1 MWLENECAQI
11 DEYDRLGK
19 AKELYNKIKVVKKRP
34 FHANQAC
41 INDKNSNTVTDPEK
55 VLKRW
60 HEYGANLFGKPE
72 NERPLSIHNPEEQEP
87 PPLLDEVVQAVRML
101 KCGKTPGLDGVPEE
115 LIQNSGPVSI
125 RVLLELCTQIW
136 NSLKWPDAWKKQE
149 IVMIHKTGNTK
160 ECTNYRTITLLSHA
174 SKVLLIRILKRMRV
188 KIEQEL
194 PDEQAGFRRGRG
206 TADMLVALQIL
217 IEKMLEVNGQA
228 FIVFIDY
235 SKAFDSISQTQLFDI
250 LSEMGFP
257 KHLVSLLEALY
268 IDQLAVIRWNGSH
281 TNAFNIDKGV
291 RQGCILA
298 PHLFSLYTE
307 SVMREAEIEELGVR
321 IGGKLISNLRYADD
335 TALCAQTQ
343 EEAEQLLTKVNDAG
357 KERLLKLNVKKTKLL
372 KVGNTQPDATV
383 RVDGEQIEE
392 VEHFKYLVSLKAA
405 NGRCEK
411 DIRTRISMAKKRMLD
426 LVSIWKDRGIRKELK
441 MKLVRALVWTV
452 LTYGAEGWTLLKADE
467 NRIQAAEMWIYR
479 RMLRISWKERRTND
493 SVMLELNTTRQLL
506 GLVLRR
512 KLSFLGHT
520 HREGGCQLVKTVIQG
535 KVPGKRRRGKPRAS
549 YGNNITKWMGKTTS
563 EVIRET
569 QERDRWRR
577 LVREASRAADH
588 QP

>member
-1 MWLENECAQI
+1 MVCQ
-11 DEYDRLGK
+11 
-19 AKELYNKIKVVKKRP
+19 
-34 FHANQAC
+34 
-41 INDKNSNTVTDPEK
+41 
-55 VLKRW
+55 
-60 HEYGANLFGKPE
+60 
-72 NERPLSIHNPEEQEP
+72 
-87 PPLLDEVVQAVRML
+87 
-101 KCGKTPGLDGVPEE
+101 VP
-115 LIQNSGPVSI
+115 
-125 RVLLELCTQIW
+125 
-136 NSLKWPDAWKKQE
+136 
-149 IVMIHKTGNTK
+149 H
-160 ECTNYRTITLLSHA
+160 
-174 SKVLLIRILKRMRV
+174 
-188 KIEQEL
+188 
-194 PDEQAGFRRGRG
+194 
-206 TADMLVALQIL
+206 
-217 IEKMLEVNGQA
+217 
-228 FIVFIDY
+228 
-235 SKAFDSISQTQLFDI
+235 
-250 LSEMGFP
+250 
-257 KHLVSLLEALY
+257 
-268 IDQLAVIRWNGSH
+268 
-281 TNAFNIDKGV
+281 
-291 RQGCILA
+291 
-298 PHLFSLYTE
+298 TE

-392 VEHFKYLVSLKAA
+392 VEHFKYLGSLKAA

-512 KLSFLGHT
+512 KLSLLGHT

-535 KVPGKRRRGKPRAS
+535 KVPGKRRRGRPRAS
-549 YGNNITKWMGKTTS
+549 YGNNIAKWMGKTMS

-569 QERDRWRR
+569 QEWDRWRR
-577 LVREASRAADH
+577 LVREASRRLIINPDGTAGRRKKYF
-588 QP
+588 

>member
-1 MWLENECAQI
+1 M
-11 DEYDRLGK
+11 
-19 AKELYNKIKVVKKRP
+19 
-34 FHANQAC
+34 H
-41 INDKNSNTVTDPEK
+41 S
-55 VLKRW
+55 
-60 HEYGANLFGKPE
+60 
-72 NERPLSIHNPEEQEP
+72 
-87 PPLLDEVVQAVRML
+87 
-101 KCGKTPGLDGVPEE
+101 
-115 LIQNSGPVSI
+115 
-125 RVLLELCTQIW
+125 
-136 NSLKWPDAWKKQE
+136 
-149 IVMIHKTGNTK
+149 
-160 ECTNYRTITLLSHA
+160 
-174 SKVLLIRILKRMRV
+174 
-188 KIEQEL
+188 
-194 PDEQAGFRRGRG
+194 
-206 TADMLVALQIL
+206 
-217 IEKMLEVNGQA
+217 
-228 FIVFIDY
+228 
-235 SKAFDSISQTQLFDI
+235 
-250 LSEMGFP
+250 
-257 KHLVSLLEALY
+257 
-268 IDQLAVIRWNGSH
+268 
-281 TNAFNIDKGV
+281 
-291 RQGCILA
+291 
-298 PHLFSLYTE
+298 
-307 SVMREAEIEELGVR
+307 

-392 VEHFKYLVSLKAA
+392 VEHFKYLGSLKAA

-441 MKLVRALVWTV
+441 MKLVRALVWMV

-535 KVPGKRRRGKPRAS
+535 KVTGKRRRGRPRAS
-549 YGNNITKWMGKTTS
+549 YGNNITKWMGKTMS